1 MAQLGASLVEE
12 DIIKGTNRAASR
24 KKGAKKP

>member
-12 DIIKGTNRAASR
+12 DIKGTNSAASR